1 MTKQYTVCKITDL
14 SPGDRKLVDLDGKSV
29 GIFNIQGEFH
39 ALLNYCPHSGGAL
52 CQGPVTGT
60 TMPTDDYEFI
70 YGREGTILRC
80 AWHGWEFDIRTGT
93 WILDP
98 KIRAKKYQVTV
109 ENDDVMVHI

>member
-1 MTKQYTVCKITDL
+1 MKQYTVCKITDL
-14 SPGDRKLVDLDGKSV
+14 PSGGRKLVDLDGKSV
-29 GIFNIQGEFH
+29 GIFNVQGEFH

-60 TMPTDDYEFI
+60 TMPTDDYKFI

-109 ENDDVMVHI
+109 ENDDVVVHI